1 MLRIRRVL
9 LGLPDEDLPKNVA
22 TVNKGINK
30 YKLKVLYTNADQFL
44 NKRDHL
50 LVHIAGNTPDIIVI
64 SEMLPK
70 ASQAVINLSLITLPG
85 YHNYLNFDPDNYNP
99 TLTNIRGVGIF
110 VHHKLQASQIYFNT
124 PHFEDHVWANIK
136 LQGPDSLL
144 RSWVHVSIVVLQVI
158 LIPAQLPFVVYL
170 LILLITHTC

>member
-1 MLRIRRVL
+1 M
-9 LGLPDEDLPKNVA
+9 
-22 TVNKGINK
+22 
-30 YKLKVLYTNADQFL
+30 KVLYTNADQFL

-70 ASQAVINLSLITLPG
+70 APQAVINLSLITLPG

-110 VHHKLQASQIYFNT
+110 VHHKLQAS
-124 PHFEDHVWANIK
+124 
-136 LQGPDSLL
+136 
-144 RSWVHVSIVVLQVI
+144 
-158 LIPAQLPFVVYL
+158 
-170 LILLITHTC
+170 